1 MSNSNSNPNSN
12 PNPNPNPNDV
22 INGDALFAGLPTE
35 PPPQSQESAPQ
46 GSSTPQEDVLSQPAL
61 RRLAS
66 QLQPHLFPKGMTPAQ
81 VEAKK
86 QELMKMPVGL
96 VMFQMMIKTCKFRE
110 LGQAIEAC
118 QQDNLPQILDDL
130 IQCLP
135 QYNIAQQ
142 KHALMAITC
151 HAKQESCS
159 AQRARAQQVF
169 NSLQT
174 VKKPRSKK
182 SAKQQRKEQLRK
194 LRMQRN
200 RR

>member
-1 MSNSNSNPNSN
+1 MSNSDSNSNS
-12 PNPNPNPNDV
+12 NDV

-35 PPPQSQESAPQ
+35 PPPESQSQE
-46 GSSTPQEDVLSQPAL
+46 STPQEDGLSQPAL

-81 VEAKK
+81 IEAKK
-86 QELMKMPVGL
+86 QELMKIPVGL

-118 QQDNLPQILDDL
+118 QQDNLPKILDDL

-151 HAKQESCS
+151 HAKQELCV

-169 NSLQT
+169 NSLKT

-200 RR
+200 RK